1 MEIKGHTHNLG
12 RIGYPRG
19 GLECGACDRSY
30 SDGCD
35 PSICEGFH
43 CLKCEFE
50 VHTKCLFVFNIQET
64 LFEHPLHV
72 GHGLKLLT
80 TGAPDHTDPKCHICC
95 SQSHLNMPWHNHTLL
110 MLDVGDDMRC
120 KVCGKPGGYGYC
132 CPRCWLMVHEKCVSV
147 FDSPEIT
154 HSCHARHSL
163 KLLTEGAPDYTD
175 LKCHLCGK
183 KTGNFLYHC
192 DICKFNM
199 DMACAIRRPLPV
211 TLSSLKVHEHTLKLI
226 PRLISFVCDA
236 CGKKG
241 DRSPY
246 VCLQCDLMFFHQEC
260 ARLPRVIHVNRHDH
274 RVSYKYPL
282 GLGEWKCGICLIKI
296 DWSYG
301 AYSCSTCP
309 SYALHSRCATREDV
323 WDGEELDGVPEEVED
338 IEPFKTND
346 DNTITHFAHEEHNL
360 SLNNDGIAL
369 EESILCGACV
379 RPVGSNAFYK
389 CSECSFIIDETC
401 ANLPKKKRHFLSPRP
416 LTLHPNRDNTE
427 TIVCHACIQWCCQ
440 GFMYTDGDGTY
451 DLICSSMTMPF
462 IHGSHPHPLLYLQDR
477 NISVRERCQSCLGG
491 LFEEFLGCIECNY
504 FLDFRCATLPL
515 SIRLDRYDDHPLT
528 LCYGEKA
535 SGKYWCDICERETDP
550 ETWFYTC
557 EHCGVTLHV
566 FCVLGNLRYAKPG
579 GKIEGDL
586 EVRFNNTS
594 TRPLCNNCHCRCA
607 APFFFVKEKAD
618 LLRMILDLRVHADLL
633 RRILKCYLILPLR
646 LSCVHPLERILNLCT
661 QSHIHPF
668 HSSYRFRSL
677 A

>member
-1 MEIKGHTHNLG
+1 MKIKGHTHNLG
-12 RIGYPRG
+12 RIGYPGG

-35 PSICEGFH
+35 PSICKGFH
-43 CLKCEFE
+43 CLKCEFD

-199 DMACAIRRPLPV
+199 DMACAIRSPLPV
-211 TLSSLKVHEHTLKLI
+211 TLSNLKVHEHTLKLI

-236 CGKKG
+236 CGNACGKIG

-246 VCLQCDLMFFHQEC
+246 VCLQCDLMFFHQGC
-260 ARLPRVIHVNRHDH
+260 TRLPRTIHVNRHDH

-282 GLGEWKCGICLIKI
+282 GLGEWKCGICLDKI

-309 SYALHSRCATREDV
+309 SYALHSRCATRKDV

-338 IEPFKTND
+338 MEPFIRND
-346 DNTITHFAHEEHNL
+346 DNTITHFAHEHNL

-389 CSECSFIIDETC
+389 CSECSFILDETC
-401 ANLPKKKRHFLSPRP
+401 ANLPKKKRHFLSPTP
-416 LTLHPNRDNTE
+416 LTLYHNRDNTD
-427 TIVCHACIQWCCQ
+427 TTCGACLQMCCE
-440 GFMYTDGDGTY
+440 GFMYTDGGGNY

-477 NISVRERCQSCLGG
+477 NISDRERCQSCHMG
-491 LFEEFLGCIECNY
+491 LFDEVLGCVQCNY
-504 FLDFRCATLPL
+504 YLDFRCATLPL
-515 SIRLDRYDDHPLT
+515 TVRLHKYDAHPLT

-535 SGKYWCDICERETDP
+535 SGKYWCDICEREINP

-557 EHCGVTLHV
+557 HDCGVTLHV
-566 FCVLGNLRYAKPG
+566 YCVLGNVRYAKPG
-579 GKIEGDL
+579 EKIAGDVEL
-586 EVRFNNTS
+586 MFNTS

-607 APFFFVKEKAD
+607 APFFLIKEKEIFCSYFC
-618 LLRMILDLRVHADLL
+618 LLRTQMRASSISIIVVCPSWVD
-633 RRILKCYLILPLR
+633 RR
-646 LSCVHPLERILNLCT
+646 
-661 QSHIHPF
+661 
-668 HSSYRFRSL
+668 